1 MKRNISVLV
10 MGVEIGARFQIVR
23 RVVVGKRVYVAPT
36 EEVSDARDP
45 NALLVQWGV
54 RISALCMEG
63 ARAVKLQ
70 TANPAPVPI
79 RITVYYM
86 GVVIVAKR
94 QIAASVL
101 LGLPNIA
108 VPMEEEIDAKLQSA
122 SSARKEALTTAYPT
136 EVERGV
142 SCSIVAQEQSIRKVT
157 AQPMAMERNVVNL
170 TAGNA
175 V

>member
-1 MKRNISVLV
+1 
-10 MGVEIGARFQIVR
+10 
-23 RVVVGKRVYVAPT
+23 
-36 EEVSDARDP
+36 
-45 NALLVQWGV
+45 
-54 RISALCMEG
+54 
-63 ARAVKLQ
+63 
-70 TANPAPVPI
+70 
-79 RITVYYM
+79 
-86 GVVIVAKR
+86 VVIVAKR

-157 AQPMAMERNVVNL
+157 AQPMAMERNVVHL